1 MARDISLY
9 SGRLV
14 ARGLKVSRVTS
25 TLVGVTTAG
34 VALSAGLAM
43 QFLGFAGQ
51 GTMIA
56 VVFITLA
63 LGAATLSLDV
73 YSRSSLVVS
82 NFRSMGA
89 TSGSL
94 SFAMM
99 VSVLAY
105 GAAGSAIGGTLGAA
119 LGASFGR
126 SGIGAG
132 PLISALAVTISSC
145 AAIVAGTY
153 GGTRISWRS

>member
-1 MARDISLY
+1 
-9 SGRLV
+9 
-14 ARGLKVSRVTS
+14 
-25 TLVGVTTAG
+25 
-34 VALSAGLAM
+34 
-43 QFLGFAGQ
+43 
-51 GTMIA
+51 MIA